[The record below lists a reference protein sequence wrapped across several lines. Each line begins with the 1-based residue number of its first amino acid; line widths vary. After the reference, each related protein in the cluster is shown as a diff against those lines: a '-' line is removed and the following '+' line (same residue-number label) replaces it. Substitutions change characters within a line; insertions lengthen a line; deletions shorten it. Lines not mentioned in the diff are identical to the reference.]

1 VTLPS
6 SVRLEALWAIGV
18 APADQSDAAGEAG
31 LAARSE
37 VLEVGQVA
45 LWAWAGEA
53 DRADLSVDQARSAGQ
68 VRMEVS

>member
-1 VTLPS
+1 VSLPS

-18 APADQSDAAGEAG
+18 APADQSDAAG

-37 VLEVGQVA
+37 VLE
-45 LWAWAGEA
+45 A
-53 DRADLSVDQARSAGQ
+53 DRADLWVDQARSAGQ